1 MKNYAE
7 ILNKINV
14 SNVEYI
20 KLGELIDYEQ
30 PTKYIVSSTEYD
42 DSYTTPVLTAGQ
54 SFILGYTNEV
64 NNHFIAN
71 TDNPVIIFDDFT
83 GAYKWVDFEFKV
95 KSSAM
100 KMLRPKSNCVSL
112 RYIFYCMEKLAFRS
126 TEHKRLWIGTYS
138 EFLIPVPSIQVQN
151 DIVDLLDNF
160 LEYSSELEHELEL
173 RKKQFSEVAFRLLI
187 DENQGEKKKIL
198 DICSVTKGASA
209 IQKTI
214 PGQYPMVV
222 TTSERKSSNN
232 FQFDTKA
239 VCIPLVSSRGHGV
252 ASLNH
257 VYYQEGKFA
266 LGNILCAVVPKDED
280 KVLAQY
286 LYYYFECTKDK
297 TLVPLM
303 KGGAN
308 VAMKVK
314 DVESVKVIIPDISD
328 QNRIIEKLKAFEE
341 YCSVILPREIELRK
355 KQYNYYRDII
365 LSF

>member
-1 MKNYAE
+1 MSKYE
-7 ILNKINV
+7 EL
-14 SNVEYI
+14 S
-20 KLGELIDYEQ
+20 KLKE
-30 PTKYIVSSTEYD
+30 
-42 DSYTTPVLTAGQ
+42 
-54 SFILGYTNEV
+54 
-64 NNHFIAN
+64 
-71 TDNPVIIFDDFT
+71 
-83 GAYKWVDFEFKV
+83 
-95 KSSAM
+95 
-100 KMLRPKSNCVSL
+100 
-112 RYIFYCMEKLAFRS
+112 
-126 TEHKRLWIGTYS
+126 
-138 EFLIPVPSIQVQN
+138 
-151 DIVDLLDNF
+151 LLDAGVLSKEEF
-160 LEYSSELEHELEL
+160 E
-173 RKKQFSEVAFRLLI
+173 A
-187 DENQGEKKKIL
+187 EKKKIL

-314 DVESVKVIIPDISD
+314 DVESVKVIIPDITHSINK
-328 QNRIIEKLKAFEE
+328 QLTRTLYIVFGSGGFTVLCESE
-341 YCSVILPREIELRK
+341 YTH
-355 KQYNYYRDII
+355 KQRNM
-365 LSF
+365 L